1 MSAWVDDDES
11 GVSRRS
17 RRVGD
22 AEVGRGVWGHNGAYL
37 IGRKPV
43 LLDELRHLRAVL
55 AGDSTA
61 SKSEMR
67 TDPSAAECRMNA
79 GFVKIYS
86 LLCEHCVIYGGR
98 VGAAG
103 DSSSDSSVKPR
114 IARRFLPA

>member
-1 MSAWVDDDES
+1 M
-11 GVSRRS
+11 
-17 RRVGD
+17 
-22 AEVGRGVWGHNGAYL
+22 GRGVWGHNGAYL

-86 LLCEHCVIYGGR
+86 LLCEHCVIYDGR
-98 VGAAG
+98 VGAAWG
-103 DSSSDSSVKPR
+103 LLVRQFCEATHRTTVPPCLAFAFGSPKEAPNIQQDDNYG
-114 IARRFLPA
+114 